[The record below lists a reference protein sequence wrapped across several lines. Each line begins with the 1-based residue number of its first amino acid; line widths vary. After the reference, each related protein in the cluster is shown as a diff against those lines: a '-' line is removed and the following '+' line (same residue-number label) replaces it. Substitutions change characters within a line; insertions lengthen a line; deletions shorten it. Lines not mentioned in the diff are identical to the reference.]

1 MSIPKFSSKDPEEII
16 ELGFEFAA
24 IIEAAETITSASFDV
39 SVLSG
44 SDATPTAML
53 YGSPIIAGTVV
64 SHKISGG
71 VDGCTYRIE
80 CTANTS
86 ANNKY
91 IETGSIKITEKN
103 A

>member
-1 MSIPKFSSKDPEEII
+1 MAIPKFSSKDPEEIV
-16 ELGFEFAA
+16 ELGFEFAN
-24 IIEAAETITSASFDV
+24 IIETGETISSASFDV
-39 SVLSG
+39 SVLAG
-44 SDATPTAML
+44 TDATPAAML
-53 YGSPIIAGTVV
+53 SGAVIIEGTVV
-64 SHKISGG
+64 SQKIIGG

-91 IETGSIKITEKN
+91 IETGSIKVTEKN